1 MMDQKDTSANDKK
14 QILTAFQ
21 QLLSNYQK
29 SVPEISTKREEMQR
43 EEEKKIVETAS
54 AYTVENIVKGLAE
67 LQLDFNNTIDS
78 ISQKLLTEVSRRE
91 ELQKAIQLETK
102 HLQELR
108 DIRIAADA
116 LRILNRENQ
125 TEIKTFEEEA
135 AQKQHALANEIAGQ
149 KRNWHKE
156 QAVFEQAEKERQKL
170 LKREREKSEADY
182 QYALE
187 RKQEKEADEYET
199 RKRILERQLAEK
211 GEELEEQFAERER
224 MVAQSQ
230 KELDENKS
238 KVESFEKLLVEKS
251 EEAKEKAI
259 EEVLLDAKLKAE
271 LYQKDVEAN
280 KQAYELKI
288 KSLEDAIEKQ
298 ARQIEDFSAQ
308 LQEALKQAQ
317 QLAVKTVESA
327 GKSPK
332 MNVRAK

>member
-1 MMDQKDTSANDKK
+1 MDQKDTSANNKK

-29 SVPEISTKREEMQR
+29 SVLEVSTKREEMER
-43 EEEKKIVETAS
+43 EEEKRIVEAAS

-108 DIRIAADA
+108 NVRIAADA

-125 TEIKTFEEEA
+125 AKIKVFEEEA
-135 AQKQHALANEIAGQ
+135 AQTQQVLENETAEQ
-149 KRNWHKE
+149 KSAWHKE
-156 QAVFEQAEKERQKL
+156 QAMFEQAEKERQKL

-182 QYALE
+182 QYVLE
-187 RKQEKEADEYET
+187 RKREKEADEYDT

-211 GEELEEQFAERER
+211 AEELEEQFAGRGK

-230 KELDENKS
+230 KELEENKS
-238 KVESFEKLLVEKS
+238 KVESYEKLLEEKS

-271 LYQKDVEAN
+271 LYEKDVEADR
-280 KQAYELKI
+280 QAYELKI

-298 ARQIEDFSAQ
+298 TGQIEDFSTQ

-332 MNVRAK
+332 TNVRAK